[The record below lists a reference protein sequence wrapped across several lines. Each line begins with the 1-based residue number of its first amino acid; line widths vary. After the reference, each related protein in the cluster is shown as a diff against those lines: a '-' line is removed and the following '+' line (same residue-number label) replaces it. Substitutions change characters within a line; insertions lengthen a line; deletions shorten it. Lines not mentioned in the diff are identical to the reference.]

1 MPDPSAPTATPAAE
15 TNEPISL
22 KLFLLTTAL
31 WLPLTC
37 FVWFALRSVIVF
49 PITRLARWMLDLWL
63 PGVIHE
69 SSQYVHFFK
78 FTALIPLPPGMTAA
92 PGQIPA
98 MDGNVNALLFT
109 YGLGVFWALVMA
121 TPDQRD
127 YSLARRWGIALAGW
141 LILMPVQ
148 AASIVASVARNLF
161 IDLGASGQ
169 QLAAQHHV
177 NIELVAYFYQAAT
190 LIVPMISALI
200 VWALFHR
207 RFIEHIRFDPI
218 PGPEPSARFPG
229 QSAQSQSLPQSL
241 PNRADADSA
250 SSHPPSET

>member
-1 MPDPSAPTATPAAE
+1 MSDSSNQTATPSVESA
-15 TNEPISL
+15 EPISL

-31 WLPLTC
+31 WLPLAC
-37 FVWFALRSVIVF
+37 FVWFGARSVIVY
-49 PITRLARWMLDLWL
+49 PITRMARWMLDWWL

-121 TPDQRD
+121 TPDDRA

-141 LILMPVQ
+141 FILMPVQ
-148 AASIVASVARNLF
+148 AASIVAHVARILF
-161 IDLGASGQ
+161 IDLGDSGR
-169 QLAAQHHV
+169 QLAAEHHV
-177 NIELVAYFYQAAT
+177 NLELVAYAYQAAT

-207 RFIEHIRFDPI
+207 RFIEHIRFDPL
-218 PGPEPSARFPG
+218 PGREPARGSAG
-229 QSAQSQSLPQSL
+229 HS
-241 PNRADADSA
+241 ADAKPVPNPADATSA
-250 SSHPPSET
+250 ASTPPDEN

>member
-1 MPDPSAPTATPAAE
+1 MSDQSDQAAIPATEASS
-15 TNEPISL
+15 EPISL

-37 FVWFALRSVIVF
+37 FVWFAARSMIVF
-49 PITRLARWMLDLWL
+49 PITRMARWMLDWWL
-63 PGVIHE
+63 PGVIHD

-78 FTALIPLPPGMTAA
+78 FTALIPLPPGMSAA

-121 TPDQRD
+121 TPDDRE
-127 YSLARRWGIALAGW
+127 YSLARRIGIALFGW

-148 AASIVASVARNLF
+148 AASIVANVARILF
-161 IDLGASGQ
+161 IDLGESGL
-169 QLAAQHHV
+169 QLAHEHHV
-177 NIELVAYFYQAAT
+177 NIEAVAYAYQAAT

-218 PGPEPSARFPG
+218 PGPEPSARSTG
-229 QSAQSQSLPQSL
+229 QSPQ
-241 PNRADADSA
+241 PPTQPKPADADTA
-250 SSHPPSET
+250 SSARPPDET